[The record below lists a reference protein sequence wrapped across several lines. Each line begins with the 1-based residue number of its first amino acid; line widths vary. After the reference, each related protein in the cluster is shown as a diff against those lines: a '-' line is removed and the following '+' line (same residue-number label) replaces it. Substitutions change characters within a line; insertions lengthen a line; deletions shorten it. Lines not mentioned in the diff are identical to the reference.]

1 MKSYKMSEMKQLKV
15 FEGPLQ
21 QQLEQLHA
29 LWFFAAHLQ
38 EADLTMSHSE
48 GRGASSYLDW
58 DPDLQMHHVDGV
70 SQRKRGR
77 VEASKSICIKY
88 H

>member
-15 FEGPLQ
+15 SEEPLQ

-38 EADLTMSHSE
+38 AADLTMSHSE

-58 DPDLQMHHVDGV
+58 DPDLQMHHVIVNGV
-70 SQRKRGR
+70 SQRKSEG
-77 VEASKSICIKY
+77 
-88 H
+88 